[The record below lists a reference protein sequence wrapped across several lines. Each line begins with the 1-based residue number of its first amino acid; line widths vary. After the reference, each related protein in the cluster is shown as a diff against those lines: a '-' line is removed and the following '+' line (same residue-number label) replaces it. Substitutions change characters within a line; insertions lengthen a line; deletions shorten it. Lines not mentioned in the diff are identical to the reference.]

1 MEFKSDGPFHRYS
14 ALFILVFMLYLVASM
29 LTTVFSLQVQAKQD
43 YEDAQFQLKKY
54 QSIVDSQDLY
64 EAEHLT
70 LTAMAVN
77 DSQYLIA
84 KNQSLAVAE
93 FQQELRQLIQQAG
106 AKLVSMQIEKVTD
119 DAENGILPV
128 TMKLHLRLNDEAL
141 VNVLH
146 QLESRQP
153 VGFIYNMNIKPQTAR
168 GKKRSSAEH
177 TTLDTHIEYTTFM
190 DKQDDS

>member
-1 MEFKSDGPFHRYS
+1 MDFKLGGPLHRYS
-14 ALFILVFMLYLVASM
+14 ALLILVFMLYLVISIFVS
-29 LTTVFSLQVQAKQD
+29 VFSLQAEAKQE
-43 YEDAQFQLKKY
+43 YEDVQFQLKKY
-54 QSIVDSQDLY
+54 QSIVANQDSY
-64 EAEHLT
+64 EAENQALT
-70 LTAMAVN
+70 EMVVN
-77 DSQYLIA
+77 DSHFLIA
-84 KNQSLAVAE
+84 KNQSLALAE

-106 AKLVSMQIEKVTD
+106 ANLVSMQIDKVKE
-119 DAENGILPV
+119 DAEDGILPV

-153 VGFIYNMNIKPQTAR
+153 VGFVYNMNIKRQAAR
-168 GKKRSSAEH
+168 GKKRSNVEH

>member
-1 MEFKSDGPFHRYS
+1 MNYKSGGPLHRYS
-14 ALFILVFMLYLVASM
+14 ALFILAFMLYLFVSLLM
-29 LTTVFSLQVQAKQD
+29 SVFSLQLEAQQD
-43 YEDAQFQLKKY
+43 YEDAQFQLNKY
-54 QSIVDSQDLY
+54 QSIVANQDLY
-64 EAEHLT
+64 EAENQG

-77 DSQYLIA
+77 DSHYLTA
-84 KNQSLAVAE
+84 ENQSLAVAE
-93 FQQELRQLIQQAG
+93 FQQEVRQLIQQAG
-106 AKLVSMQIEKVTD
+106 ANLVSMQIEKVKE
-119 DAENGILPV
+119 DAENGIRPV

-153 VGFIYNMNIKPQTAR
+153 VGFVYNMNIKRQASR
-168 GKKRSSAEH
+168 GKKRSTAEH

>member
-1 MEFKSDGPFHRYS
+1 MDFKLDGPFHRYS

-29 LTTVFSLQVQAKQD
+29 LASVFSLQAQAKQD

-54 QSIVDSQDLY
+54 QSIVAIQDLY
-64 EAEHLT
+64 EAENLT
-70 LTAMAVN
+70 LTAMAVH

-84 KNQSLAVAE
+84 KNQSLVVAE

-106 AKLVSMQIEKVTD
+106 ANLVSMRADKVKD
-119 DAENGILPV
+119 DAESDILPLTV
-128 TMKLHLRLNDEAL
+128 KLHLRLDDQAL
-141 VNVLH
+141 VDVLH

-153 VGFIYNMNIKPQTAR
+153 VGFVYKMSIKPQDFR
-168 GKKRSSAEH
+168 GKKRPNTEH